1 MSTKR
6 SADVANPPGDEAAPS
21 SGSHT
26 EPAAKR
32 HKTTEESDT
41 ATTTEPTDPITSV
54 LTNTDTLSKTLL
66 FLNVPDVPSAAMTC
80 KFWNQELDSSE
91 ATLWLGLVRKHH
103 PMLER
108 ITNMLPDNVGLNVQ
122 PANGIPPPS
131 KRWKMQFKRQKLI
144 CFWPQC
150 TPPDKPLSSYFFEIR
165 FSTFGEVQ
173 DSHVL
178 PGDRLAGHYQLYREK
193 GNVHTV
199 VESAEFCF
207 GNDGDP
213 RMRLTFA
220 YPPGLKRDEL
230 NELAVY
236 IYDRETGR
244 KCELYIDDPEHI
256 EGVDFPLAYLLYEPY
271 FEYDERNFYSVRTKK
286 SKVSTGEEG
295 EVVLDISFFN
305 GNDDDD
311 YQQELSEE
319 QMLDVLQNRLRWI

>member
-1 MSTKR
+1 
-6 SADVANPPGDEAAPS
+6 
-21 SGSHT
+21 
-26 EPAAKR
+26 
-32 HKTTEESDT
+32 
-41 ATTTEPTDPITSV
+41 
-54 LTNTDTLSKTLL
+54 
-66 FLNVPDVPSAAMTC
+66 
-80 KFWNQELDSSE
+80 
-91 ATLWLGLVRKHH
+91 
-103 PMLER
+103 
-108 ITNMLPDNVGLNVQ
+108 
-122 PANGIPPPS
+122 
-131 KRWKMQFKRQKLI
+131 MQFKRQKLI

-295 EVVLDISFFN
+295 EIVLDISFYN
-305 GNDDDD
+305 GNEHFED
-311 YQQELSEE
+311 QQELIND
-319 QMLDVLQNRLRWI
+319 QVLDVLQNRLPWK